1 MEGGM
6 SVFRKRLIMTFVGV
20 IFCGFSVGMFQFS
33 TFGMDPFQVF
43 AHGIWNQARFIKG
56 GYGLRLFTACGPEVP
71 PISYGTLYVVLNAV
85 MLFAIVALD
94 KRKVGIGTFINLF
107 FLGYV
112 VDFSANLWNSL
123 FPEPTLVLRIALLLT
138 GIVIM
143 CFSSA
148 LYFTGDMGV
157 STYDAVALIISE
169 RKGWQFRFIRIGTDI
184 IVTLLGTLFGTM
196 PGIGTIITA
205 FFMGPLI
212 AFFRQTVAEPFLRGK
227 EAKE

>member
-1 MEGGM
+1 M
-6 SVFRKRLIMTFVGV
+6 
-20 IFCGFSVGMFQFS
+20 
-33 TFGMDPFQVF
+33 
-43 AHGIWNQARFIKG
+43 
-56 GYGLRLFTACGPEVP
+56 
-71 PISYGTLYVVLNAV
+71 
-85 MLFAIVALD
+85 
-94 KRKVGIGTFINLF
+94 
-107 FLGYV
+107 
-112 VDFSANLWNSL
+112 
-123 FPEPTLVLRIALLLT
+123 
-138 GIVIM
+138 
-143 CFSSA
+143 
-148 LYFTGDMGV
+148 DMGV